1 MHVWDEL
8 NVYCTTYDTVV
19 YLKRN
24 FFKKKIWFIKATFPK
39 FYLYGLFLDIA
50 LNV

>member
-8 NVYCTTYDTVV
+8 NICYTTYDTVV

-24 FFKKKIWFIKATFPK
+24 FFKKKSGSLKQLSLSFIYMVYF
-39 FYLYGLFLDIA
+39 
-50 LNV
+50 